1 MKQKATAGLAEVG
14 LEEALARSVRRAPAV
29 PPEVPAILE
38 EIRKEGDP
46 AVCRWAEKLDGFG
59 GPDFEV
65 PRSEVRRAVAEL
77 DPSLRAQLEK
87 IVRQV
92 RKFAEGQRGMFSEL
106 VVDFEGVA
114 VGHRVM
120 PVRRVACYAP
130 GGRYP
135 LPSSV
140 VMGVVPARVAG
151 VEEVAVLSPR
161 IHPVT
166 VAAAGLAGADR
177 VFNLGGAHGVAA
189 AAWGLAG
196 LPRADLVVG
205 PGNRFVTGAKRLL
218 YGDVGIDFPAG
229 PSELLVI
236 ADRSADPAL
245 VAADLLAQAE
255 HDPDAVPVLV
265 SFDPDLPAAVN
276 AVLRRQLADLPPESP
291 SRHSLANGFA
301 MVAARE
307 AEALALADALAPEH
321 LELIGP
327 RAEALAERLRSYGAL
342 FVGRNSAEVFGDYG
356 SGTNHI
362 LPTGGAA
369 RFTGGVWVGTFLRI
383 LTWQRVSPADL
394 PALAEQ
400 AAAMADAEGL
410 PAHAAAAR
418 LRLRGTHGNQ

>member
-1 MKQKATAGLAEVG
+1 MKDKTTVGLAVVG
-14 LEEALARSVRRAPAV
+14 MEEALARSERRAPPM

-38 EIRKEGDP
+38 EIRNEGAA
-46 AVCRWAEKLDGFG
+46 AVRRWAEKLDGFG

-65 PRSEVRRAVAEL
+65 PRAEVRRAVAEL
-77 DPSLRAQLEK
+77 DPALRGQLEK
-87 IVRQV
+87 VIRQV
-92 RKFAEGQRGMFSEL
+92 RKFAEGQREMFSDL
-106 VVDFEGVA
+106 VVDYEGVA

-120 PVRRVACYAP
+120 PVRRAACYAP

-140 VMGVVPARVAG
+140 IMGVVPARVAG
-151 VEEVAVLSPR
+151 VAEVAVLSPR

-236 ADRSADPAL
+236 ADRTANPAL

-255 HDPDAVPVLV
+255 HDPDAVPVLA
-265 SFDPDLPAAVN
+265 SLDPELPEAVN
-276 AVLRRQLADLPPESP
+276 AAVRRLLAELPPDSP
-291 SRHSLANGFA
+291 ARRSLANGFA
-301 MVAARE
+301 LVAAGE
-307 AEALALADALAPEH
+307 GEALALADALAPEH

-327 RAEALAERLRSYGAL
+327 RAEALAERLHSYGAL
-342 FVGRNSAEVFGDYG
+342 FVGPNSAEVFGDYG

-383 LTWQRVSPADL
+383 LTWQRVSPAGL

-418 LRLRGTHGNQ
+418 LRLKTSG

>member
-1 MKQKATAGLAEVG
+1 MKGKTAVGLAVVG
-14 LEEALARSVRRAPAV
+14 MEEALARSVRRAPAV

-38 EIRKEGDP
+38 EIRNEGAA
-46 AVCRWAEKLDGFG
+46 AVRRWAEKLDGFG

-65 PRSEVRRAVAEL
+65 PRAEVRRAVAEL
-77 DPSLRAQLEK
+77 APALRAQLEK
-87 IVRQV
+87 VIRQV
-92 RKFAEGQRGMFSEL
+92 RKFAERQRAMFSDL

-114 VGHRVM
+114 VGHRVL
-120 PVRRVACYAP
+120 PVRRAACYAP

-151 VEEVAVLSPR
+151 VEEVVVLSPR

-236 ADRSADPAL
+236 ADRTADPAL

-255 HDPDAVPVLV
+255 HDPDAVPALV
-265 SFDPDLPAAVN
+265 SFDPELPAAVN
-276 AVLRRQLADLPPESP
+276 AVIRQQLAGLPPDSP
-291 SRHSLANGFA
+291 ARQSLANGFA
-301 MVAARE
+301 VVAGGEDGAV
-307 AEALALADALAPEH
+307 ALADALAPEH

-327 RAEALAERLRSYGAL
+327 RAEALAGRLSSYGAL

-369 RFTGGVWVGTFLRI
+369 RFTGGVWAGTFLRI
-383 LTWQRVSPADL
+383 LTWQRVSAAGL

-418 LRLRGTHGNQ
+418 LRLEGKHGS